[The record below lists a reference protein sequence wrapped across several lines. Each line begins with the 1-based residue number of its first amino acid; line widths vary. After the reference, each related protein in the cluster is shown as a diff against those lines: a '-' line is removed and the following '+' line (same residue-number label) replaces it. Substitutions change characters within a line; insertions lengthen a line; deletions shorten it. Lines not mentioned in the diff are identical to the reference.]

1 MTDESPTEAWEQFLT
16 RAAKLRRDE
25 ALERSLGVTD
35 PSSAPVVRRDGREL
49 INLSSNNY
57 LGLAGH
63 PTLVAA
69 VERAA
74 KRGGG
79 SGSSPLIAGRDA
91 SLAALEE
98 KIAAFKSTESA
109 LVFGSGYLANVGT
122 LASVLDRDS
131 AVVSDQLNHASIID
145 GVRLSRASIH
155 RYAHGDVEELENS
168 LVEARRNGARRL
180 LIVTDSVFSMDG
192 DVAPL
197 QDIVELKERHGAAL
211 MIDDAHGAGVFGPR
225 GEGVAHHLGLGDRV
239 EINMGTFS
247 KAFGAYGAYVAVS
260 KDWANH
266 LVSTARTFIYSTALP
281 PAVVGAVDAS
291 IDLVRGADEL
301 RRRLHARAADFRGH
315 LLELGFD
322 TGLSETQIV
331 PAIVGDGELALEFA
345 HELRDRGVLAVG
357 IRPPTVP
364 RGAARV
370 RFSLMATH
378 TDAQLDRALEIVE
391 ASGRKLGLIS
401 GL

>member
-1 MTDESPTEAWEQFLT
+1 MREPSGSEAWERFLT
-16 RAAKLRRDE
+16 RTAKLRRDR
-25 ALERSLGVTD
+25 ALDRSLAVTD

-69 VERAA
+69 VEEAA

-91 SLAALEE
+91 ALAALEE
-98 KIAAFKSTESA
+98 KIASFKSTESA

-131 AVVSDQLNHASIID
+131 AVISDQLNHASIID
-145 GVRLSRASIH
+145 GVRLSRAAVY
-155 RYAHGDVEELENS
+155 RYSHGDVDELEKS
-168 LVEARRNGARRL
+168 LVEARRDGARRV

-197 QDIVELKERHGAAL
+197 REIVELRDRYGAAL
-211 MIDDAHGAGVFGPR
+211 MIDDAHGAGVYGPH
-225 GEGVAHHLGLGDRV
+225 GEGFAHHLGLGDRID
-239 EINMGTFS
+239 INMGTFS

-260 KDWANH
+260 KNWANH
-266 LVSTARTFIYSTALP
+266 LISTARTFIYSTALP
-281 PAVVGAVDAS
+281 PPVVSAVDAS
-291 IDLVRGADEL
+291 IDLVRHADEL
-301 RRRLHARAADFRGH
+301 RRRLHARSADFRRR
-315 LLELGFD
+315 LFELGFD
-322 TGLSETQIV
+322 TGPSETQIV
-331 PAIVGDGELALEFA
+331 PAIVGDGELALKFA
-345 HELRDRGVLAVG
+345 GELRDRGVLAVG

-364 RGAARV
+364 PAAARV

-378 TDAQLDRALEIVE
+378 TDAQLERSLETIE
-391 ASGRKLGLIS
+391 SAGRELGLV
-401 GL
+401 